1 MPENRS
7 DVIYFDDIIKFIN
20 NYKYILLLAALLGG
34 SLLFGFNR
42 MVSRTTYKYAISGID
57 QLGMPTSKNAEDN
70 INNLYSFFR
79 KTKYTSLVAKGVI
92 DNLGKLEQ
100 YSGIIYELLSVEKS
114 NLDAEG
120 MGIDEFFSETIA
132 EMGYLRSKVN
142 KKLFFHIE
150 LDGRNIWN
158 ISIKALNSKNYDS
171 ENFAEIILRNMNEAI
186 KSYNKDLFD
195 QHLKDS
201 IFIYKRAFDRYHHEL
216 NAIASDVSKHEKDLN
231 AIKYKINQLW
241 VEIVTVLKKHA
252 YNKNENSFETPVKLY
267 ASDEVNKVLESV
279 RLDEMSRWLSFLSKN
294 YKLDVSDYKRRMD
307 EISFD
312 LKMHEMKSKPTHL
325 YSEDMIKSLKTKVAQ
340 LKINP
345 DLAKFTLPIIYKE
358 NSESKLV
365 LIQENSSSKPF
376 RLVFLGAVAGFMLA
390 LMVCAC
396 LFIAKK
402 D

>member
-132 EMGYLRSKVN
+132 EMGYLQ
-142 KKLFFHIE
+142 I
-150 LDGRNIWN
+150 GR
-158 ISIKALNSKNYDS
+158 A
-171 ENFAEIILRNMNEAI
+171 
-186 KSYNKDLFD
+186 
-195 QHLKDS
+195 H
-201 IFIYKRAFDRYHHEL
+201 
-216 NAIASDVSKHEKDLN
+216 V
-231 AIKYKINQLW
+231 
-241 VEIVTVLKKHA
+241 
-252 YNKNENSFETPVKLY
+252 
-267 ASDEVNKVLESV
+267 
-279 RLDEMSRWLSFLSKN
+279 
-294 YKLDVSDYKRRMD
+294 
-307 EISFD
+307 
-312 LKMHEMKSKPTHL
+312 
-325 YSEDMIKSLKTKVAQ
+325 
-340 LKINP
+340 
-345 DLAKFTLPIIYKE
+345 
-358 NSESKLV
+358 
-365 LIQENSSSKPF
+365 
-376 RLVFLGAVAGFMLA
+376 
-390 LMVCAC
+390 
-396 LFIAKK
+396 
-402 D
+402 